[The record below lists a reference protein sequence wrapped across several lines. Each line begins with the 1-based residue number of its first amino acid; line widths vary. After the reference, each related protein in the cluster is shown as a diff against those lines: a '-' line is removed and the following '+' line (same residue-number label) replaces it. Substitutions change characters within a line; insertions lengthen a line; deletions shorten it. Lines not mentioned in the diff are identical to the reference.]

1 MIPAMGVGRQWCDGR
16 LSLGPGGG
24 KVGVMPTT
32 LLTHATVVT
41 LDDEDRILTDAAVAI
56 QDETIVAIGAAPP
69 GFIPDEVID
78 LGGRVVMPGLYNAHT
93 HAAMTFARG
102 YAEDLPLDRWFNE
115 RIWRLESALTPDLVY
130 WGTMLAIVEMVSG
143 GVIGFGDHYF
153 HMDQV
158 ARAVEETGVRANLAW
173 AVFGT
178 PGEEEVGITIPQ
190 TLEFVRTYD
199 GAAGGRLRA
208 LFGPHSP
215 YQCPDAFLARTAA
228 VAVRERIGVHIHA
241 AETSEQTLQSLAAF
255 DMTPIELLAHRG
267 FFETHTI
274 VAHAIHASDV
284 DLDILAGEEVNV
296 VICPSTH
303 MKYAMGVA
311 RVPEMLA
318 LGVNVA
324 LGTDGA
330 GSSTALNLWNEL
342 RLAALS
348 QRQALGDPTLLGG
361 ATPLRLAG
369 PNGAR
374 ALGFERAGVLAP
386 GHAADL
392 IVVDTSA
399 PHFQP
404 LLDVVA
410 NLVWCTQPG
419 DVRDVMVS
427 GRWLMRQR
435 RLLTIDE
442 SQVLAGFQAAVSAML
457 ATPMSQFRRYDAK

>member
-1 MIPAMGVGRQWCDGR
+1 M
-16 LSLGPGGG
+16 SS
-24 KVGVMPTT
+24 

-41 LDDEDRILTDAAVAI
+41 LDDDDRVLSDAAVAI
-56 QDETIVAIGAAPP
+56 EGETIVAIGQPPP
-69 GFIPDEVID
+69 GFTAGEVVD
-78 LGGRVVMPGLYNAHT
+78 MGGRVVMPGLYNAHT

-115 RIWRLESALTPDLVY
+115 RVWRLESALSPDMVY
-130 WGTMLAIVEMVSG
+130 WGTMLAIVEMVKG

-153 HMDQV
+153 HMDEV

-173 AVFGT
+173 AVFGA
-178 PGEEEVGITIPQ
+178 PGEEEIGITIPQ
-190 TLEFVRTYD
+190 TVAFVRTYD

-228 VAVRERIGVHIHA
+228 VAVRENIGVHIHA
-241 AETSEQTLQSLAAF
+241 AETAGQVLQSLATY

-274 VAHAIHASDV
+274 VAHAIHATDV

-296 VICPSTH
+296 VVCPSTH
-303 MKYAMGVA
+303 MKYGMGVA

-318 LGVNVA
+318 RGINVA

-330 GSSTALNLWNEL
+330 GSSTALDLWREL
-342 RLAALS
+342 RLAVLS
-348 QRQALGDPTLLGG
+348 QRQHHADSLLLSGAL
-361 ATPLRLAG
+361 PLHLVG

-399 PHFQP
+399 AHFQP
-404 LLDVVA
+404 LHDVVA
-410 NLVWCTQPG
+410 NLVWCTQPS
-419 DVRDVMVS
+419 DVRDVMVA
-427 GRWLMRQR
+427 GRWLMRER

-442 SQVLAGFQAAVSAML
+442 TQVVAAFRAAVEAML
-457 ATPMSQFRRYDAK
+457 ATPIVQLRRYDL

>member
-1 MIPAMGVGRQWCDGR
+1 M
-16 LSLGPGGG
+16 LTGP
-24 KVGVMPTT
+24 TI

-41 LDDEDRILTDAAVAI
+41 LDDDDRILSDAAVAI
-56 QDETIVAIGAAPP
+56 EDETIVAIGQPPP
-69 GFIPDEVID
+69 GFTAGEVID

-102 YAEDLPLDRWFNE
+102 YGEDLPLDRWFNE
-115 RIWRLESALTPDLVY
+115 RVWRLESALTPDLVY
-130 WGTMLAIVEMVSG
+130 WGTMLAIVEMVKG

-153 HMDQV
+153 HMDEV

-173 AVFGT
+173 AVFGAH
-178 PGEEEVGITIPQ
+178 GEEEVGITIPQ
-190 TLEFVRTYD
+190 TVEFVRTYD
-199 GAAGGRLRA
+199 GGAGGRLRA

-228 VAVRERIGVHIHA
+228 VAVRENIGVHIHA
-241 AETSEQTLQSLAAF
+241 AETAGQVLQSLATY

-274 VAHAIHASDV
+274 VAHAIHATDV

-296 VICPSTH
+296 VVCPSTH
-303 MKYAMGVA
+303 MKYGMGVA
-311 RVPEMLA
+311 RVPEMLER
-318 LGVNVA
+318 GINVA

-330 GSSTALNLWNEL
+330 GSSTALDIWREL
-342 RLAALS
+342 RLAVLS
-348 QRQALGDPTLLGG
+348 QRQHHADPLLLGG
-361 ATPLRLAG
+361 STPLHLAG

-386 GHAADL
+386 DHAADL

-399 PHFQP
+399 AHFQP
-404 LLDVVA
+404 LHDVLA

-419 DVRDVMVS
+419 DVRDVMVA
-427 GRWLMRQR
+427 GRWLMRER

-442 SQVLAGFQAAVSAML
+442 TQVIAAFRAAVEAML
-457 ATPMSQFRRYDAK
+457 ATPIVQLRRYDL